1 VFADPESKLS
11 KYAPKSWKTS
21 HSGVDASGEPLLQF
35 RLRVQFYVE
44 THLLLRDGLSRLHY
58 YLQLRENVVTYNQPI
73 SEEATFLLA
82 SYALQADLGDFC
94 EDQHHGHYFDPNL
107 YFPQWLVERVGVAY
121 VMEHAPHMH
130 RDNLGLTRA
139 EAHAQYI
146 REASQQEAPH
156 NLHLYRL
163 RYKKH
168 DPSPQVVTAI
178 CARGLDIYEEE
189 PGPLHTS
196 RKLISTLQWSTIGK
210 LSFEKKKFEV
220 RALSYPG
227 KLTFYT
233 TSDEK
238 SKHLLYLCRLTHQ
251 FNLALQPRLAE
262 VRRLQEEDRRRYRE
276 SYIYSER
283 YAETG
288 GLSDTLGGLRGYL
301 AKTSADQRVS
311 VISNTSSNTT
321 SGIVSDRVLSLDGS
335 E

>member
-1 VFADPESKLS
+1 MISGSVVVGGTVSPHHKYVAVTLITDETLTFPAEVKTRVGEVYSQACSYLHQLGMQDTHLFGLVTTIDGENVFADPECKLS

-21 HSGVDASGEPLLQF
+21 SSGMDASGEPLLQF

-58 YLQLRENVVTYNQPI
+58 YLQLRENVLSYNQSI

-82 SYALQADLGDFC
+82 AYALQADLGDFC

-121 VMEHAPHMH
+121 VLEHVPHMH

-163 RYKKH
+163 RYKKQ
-168 DPSPQVVTAI
+168 DPSPQVVMAI

-189 PGPLHTS
+189 PGQLHTS
-196 RKLISTLQWSTIGK
+196 RKLISNFQWSTIGK
-210 LSFEKKKFEV
+210 LSFEPVE
-220 RALSYPG
+220 
-227 KLTFYT
+227 
-233 TSDEK
+233 
-238 SKHLLYLCRLTHQ
+238 
-251 FNLALQPRLAE
+251 
-262 VRRLQEEDRRRYRE
+262 
-276 SYIYSER
+276 
-283 YAETG
+283 
-288 GLSDTLGGLRGYL
+288 
-301 AKTSADQRVS
+301 
-311 VISNTSSNTT
+311 TT
-321 SGIVSDRVLSLDGS
+321 SGTTSPITYQYDFTKSEDRKDLVTFIEKRQITNIYAGFS
-335 E
+335 